1 MDAADGT
8 SYFVEVDGV
17 QLDAGKIL
25 SAHFDD
31 ETGKFVFRD
40 NDGNEDK
47 YDVDFE
53 RILLNGTEQDYETDD
68 IETGKVDSYEMDFGK
83 WDGKSDMCF
92 RDNDGNGFAN
102 DECEAQP
109 EEDNDD
115 DADAADDAA
124 DDEDSDVDND
134 GKLNDADPDDDGDG
148 TPDDKDTDDDNDGES
163 DSEDDDDNGEGDDN
177 PGILSF
183 LQWR

>member
-1 MDAADGT
+1 LIA
-8 SYFVEVDGV
+8 V
-17 QLDAGKIL
+17 QLDDGKIL
-25 SAHFDD
+25 SAVFDD
-31 ETGKFVFRD
+31 ESGRFVFKS
-40 NDGNEDK
+40 NYGNEDK

-53 RILLNGTEQDYETDD
+53 RVLPNGTEQDYETDD

-92 RDNDGNGFAN
+92 RDDDDGNGFAN
-102 DECEAQP
+102 DECEAQS

-115 DADAADDAA
+115 DADDADDEA

-134 GKLNDADPDDDGDG
+134 GKLNDVDTDDDGDG

-163 DSEDDDDNGEGDDN
+163 DSEDDDDNEDEDDGDDK

-183 LQWR
+183 LHWRWSLTKQWI